1 MEEALKQSQVK
12 DSQTTNDQ
20 DTDYKAKGPAP
31 SLSALVIGMG
41 LFGSSVARK
50 LTQAGWFVLAVDD
63 DQNKLNSIAN
73 EVSSVRVINAV
84 DLKVIESLEPHTFD
98 ICVSAIGDENA
109 HVISTTIHNLK
120 SCNAPFIVARI
131 LNKQHEAI
139 YRKLG
144 CDLVVEPEKCFGE
157 ELSNILHN
165 HLMSGHHPSDL
176 SKDFRITAE
185 QLKEA
190 QLSTNKAQKDE
201 VAYELKQDLSQYL
214 LIVLELLIWGF
225 IIQNIYQ
232 LQNKVDL
239 LNEQLSHAQ
248 KNSES
253 LDSQMQVLFILMI
266 LWLVFKSMRSL
277 LGKQQAKDAR

>member
-1 MEEALKQSQVK
+1 MEEAFKQNQVK
-12 DSQTTNDQ
+12 DSQNTNAQ

-84 DLKVIESLEPHTFD
+84 DLKVIQSLEPHTFD

-144 CDLVVEPEKCFGE
+144 CDLVVEPEKYFGE

-176 SKDFRITAE
+176 STDFRITAE

-239 LNEQLSHAQ
+239 LNEQLSHAH

-277 LGKQQAKDAR
+277 LGKQQAKTAR